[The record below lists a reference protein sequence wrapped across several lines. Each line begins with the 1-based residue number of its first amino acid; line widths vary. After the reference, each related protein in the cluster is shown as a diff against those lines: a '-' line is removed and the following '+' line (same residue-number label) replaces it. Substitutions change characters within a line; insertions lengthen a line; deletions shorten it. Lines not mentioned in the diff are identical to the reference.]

1 MVMKRGATL
10 QEQEDGVIYARYSSH
25 SQKDAS
31 IEQQIKE
38 CLAYAKSQGIRIVAT
53 YSDRAITGKTDR
65 RADFQ
70 RMMRDAEKG
79 KFRYVIAWKSN
90 RMGRNMLQAMM
101 NEAKLNDL
109 GIRVLYTEEDF
120 DDTAA
125 GRFALRSMMN
135 VNQFYSEN
143 MAEDIKRGLYDNASK
158 CKIANGGLPLGYKK
172 GEDMRYALDPPK
184 DEIVREIFGRV
195 ACGEPFVDIA
205 ADLNARGIK
214 TSRGGQWGKN
224 SFHALL
230 TNERYTG
237 VYIYGDIR
245 IEGGVP
251 QIVDKGLFL
260 RVQEVLKTKKNPQG
274 RHRTN
279 GEYLLTGKLFCGHC
293 KSPMVG
299 ISGTGKSGKLHYYYI
314 CQKKRMEKSCDKAT
328 VRRDTIER
336 EVARAIRDYIMRDD
350 VLEWIADSAMKFAKE
365 YREQTCVGTLE
376 AQLADNK
383 RATKNLLTAIEQG
396 IITPTTKERLLELE
410 REQAVLVSRLA
421 EEQASLLD
429 YSRDDIISAM
439 SLYRNG
445 DVENKGYQ
453 TKLFDAFLVAVYLYD
468 DHFKLEFNITG
479 KKNFVDVPL
488 DASLVDSIEN
498 NTPAGC
504 SYKVSF
510 GPEVIRLLGAGGV
523 LNDGVGHGGYKVRI
537 CFQSRKAVP
546 TVRVRHIEEID
557 RLDIEAMLPK
567 IRRKVFKEF
576 AFGVGHD
583 NGFMV
588 SAAASLRAAHEEGND
603 KASGLIGA
611 GCADAEDVI
620 VFPRLHAV
628 RHVGGVFFRIIRPRL
643 NASKEHSGNFFGAAQ
658 LQMLSKL
665 LFCRKSGGAVSAV
678 RQDIKAAGVPGKF
691 VA

>member
-314 CQKKRMEKSCDKAT
+314 CQKKRMEKSCNKAT

-350 VLEWIADSAMKFAKE
+350 VLEWLADSAMNFARE

-410 REQAVLVSRLA
+410 REQAILVSRLA

-445 DVENKGYQ
+445 DVENKSYQ
-453 TKLFDAFLVAVYLYD
+453 AKLFDAFLVAAYLYD

-479 KKNFVDVPL
+479 KKNLVDVPL
-488 DASLVDSIEN
+488 DASLVDSIESN
-498 NTPAGC
+498 APAGC

-510 GPEVIRLLGAGGV
+510 GP
-523 LNDGVGHGGYKVRI
+523 
-537 CFQSRKAVP
+537 P
-546 TVRVRHIEEID
+546 
-557 RLDIEAMLPK
+557 
-567 IRRKVFKEF
+567 
-576 AFGVGHD
+576 
-583 NGFMV
+583 
-588 SAAASLRAAHEEGND
+588 
-603 KASGLIGA
+603 
-611 GCADAEDVI
+611 
-620 VFPRLHAV
+620 
-628 RHVGGVFFRIIRPRL
+628 
-643 NASKEHSGNFFGAAQ
+643 KEHRNFDAMGIKVAV
-658 LQMLSKL
+658 LSFCQKVPISRALGL
-665 LFCRKSGGAVSAV
+665 LLRWLF
-678 RQDIKAAGVPGKF
+678 PGKE
-691 VA
+691 

>member
-10 QEQEDGVIYARYSSH
+10 QEQEEDGVIYARYSSH
-25 SQKDAS
+25 AQKDAS
-31 IEQQIKE
+31 IEQQIRE

-101 NEAKLNDL
+101 NETKLNEM
-109 GIRVLYTEEDF
+109 GVRVLYTEEDF

-172 GEDMRYALDPPK
+172 GEDMRYALDPPN

-214 TSRGGQWGKN
+214 TSRGKLWGKN

-237 VYIYGDIR
+237 VYIYGDVR

-279 GEYLLTGKLFCGHC
+279 GDYLLTGKLFCGHC

-299 ISGTGKSGKLHYYYI
+299 VSGTGKSGKLHYYYI

-328 VRRDTIER
+328 VRRDAIER
-336 EVARAIRDYIMRDD
+336 EVAVAIRDYIMRDD

-453 TKLFDAFLVAVYLYD
+453 AKLFDAFLVAVYLYD

-488 DASLVDSIEN
+488 DASLVDSIES

-510 GPEVIRLLGAGGV
+510 GP
-523 LNDGVGHGGYKVRI
+523 
-537 CFQSRKAVP
+537 P
-546 TVRVRHIEEID
+546 
-557 RLDIEAMLPK
+557 
-567 IRRKVFKEF
+567 
-576 AFGVGHD
+576 
-583 NGFMV
+583 
-588 SAAASLRAAHEEGND
+588 
-603 KASGLIGA
+603 
-611 GCADAEDVI
+611 
-620 VFPRLHAV
+620 
-628 RHVGGVFFRIIRPRL
+628 
-643 NASKEHSGNFFGAAQ
+643 
-658 LQMLSKL
+658 
-665 LFCRKSGGAVSAV
+665 
-678 RQDIKAAGVPGKF
+678 
-691 VA
+691 

>member
-279 GEYLLTGKLFCGHC
+279 GDYLLTGKLFCGHC

-299 ISGTGKSGKLHYYYI
+299 VSGTGKSGKLHYYYI

-336 EVARAIRDYIMRDD
+336 EVAVAIRDYIMRDD

-453 TKLFDAFLVAVYLYD
+453 AKLFDAFLVAVYLYD

-488 DASLVDSIEN
+488 DASLVDSIES

-510 GPEVIRLLGAGGV
+510 GPPKQSQTNHAGSPGF
-523 LNDGVGHGGYKVRI
+523 
-537 CFQSRKAVP
+537 CSAP
-546 TVRVRHIEEID
+546 TIY
-557 RLDIEAMLPK
+557 
-567 IRRKVFKEF
+567 
-576 AFGVGHD
+576 
-583 NGFMV
+583 MV
-588 SAAASLRAAHEEGND
+588 S
-603 KASGLIGA
+603 
-611 GCADAEDVI
+611 DVF
-620 VFPRLHAV
+620 VLVCPFSHA
-628 RHVGGVFFRIIRPRL
+628 
-643 NASKEHSGNFFGAAQ
+643 
-658 LQMLSKL
+658 
-665 LFCRKSGGAVSAV
+665 RK
-678 RQDIKAAGVPGKF
+678 
-691 VA
+691 

>member
-10 QEQEDGVIYARYSSH
+10 QEQEEDGVIYARYSSH
-25 SQKDAS
+25 AQKDAS
-31 IEQQIKE
+31 IEQQIRE

-101 NEAKLNDL
+101 NETKLNEM
-109 GIRVLYTEEDF
+109 GVRVLYTEEDF

-172 GEDMRYALDPPK
+172 GEDMRYALDPPN

-214 TSRGGQWGKN
+214 TSRGKLWGKN

-237 VYIYGDIR
+237 VYIYGDVR

-279 GEYLLTGKLFCGHC
+279 GDYLLTGKLFCGHC

-299 ISGTGKSGKLHYYYI
+299 VSGTGKSGKLHYYYI

-328 VRRDTIER
+328 VRRDAIER
-336 EVARAIRDYIMRDD
+336 EVAVAIRDYIMRDD

-453 TKLFDAFLVAVYLYD
+453 AKLFDAFLVAVYLYD

-488 DASLVDSIEN
+488 DASLVDSIES

-510 GPEVIRLLGAGGV
+510 GPPLSAYPNPTLYGERYSFKQKDTLYHNGRGCLPLFSGKTVRFGTFQRTQNHFVLRQCPLLDLV
-523 LNDGVGHGGYKVRI
+523 DR
-537 CFQSRKAVP
+537 CP
-546 TVRVRHIEEID
+546 TVSIPFLNLFPVMDYHTLIEIY
-557 RLDIEAMLPK
+557 
-567 IRRKVFKEF
+567 
-576 AFGVGHD
+576 
-583 NGFMV
+583 
-588 SAAASLRAAHEEGND
+588 
-603 KASGLIGA
+603 
-611 GCADAEDVI
+611 
-620 VFPRLHAV
+620 
-628 RHVGGVFFRIIRPRL
+628 
-643 NASKEHSGNFFGAAQ
+643 Q
-658 LQMLSKL
+658 LVQ
-665 LFCRKSGGAVSAV
+665 
-678 RQDIKAAGVPGKF
+678 RQIL
-691 VA
+691 

>member
-10 QEQEDGVIYARYSSH
+10 QEQEEDGVIYARYSSH
-25 SQKDAS
+25 AQKDAS
-31 IEQQIKE
+31 IEQQIRE

-101 NEAKLNDL
+101 NETKLNEM
-109 GIRVLYTEEDF
+109 GVRVLYTEEDF

-172 GEDMRYALDPPK
+172 GEDMRYALDPPN

-214 TSRGGQWGKN
+214 TSRGKLWGKN

-237 VYIYGDIR
+237 VYIYGDVR

-279 GEYLLTGKLFCGHC
+279 GDYLLTGKLFCGHC

-299 ISGTGKSGKLHYYYI
+299 VSGTGKSGKLHYYYI

-328 VRRDTIER
+328 VRRDAIER
-336 EVARAIRDYIMRDD
+336 EVAVAIRDYIMRDD

-453 TKLFDAFLVAVYLYD
+453 AKLFDAFLVAVYLYD

-488 DASLVDSIEN
+488 DASLVDSIES

-510 GPEVIRLLGAGGV
+510 GPPNQKSEPLSEGTE
-523 LNDGVGHGGYKVRI
+523 VRI
-537 CFQSRKAVP
+537 FLVCSWYCRGMNSK
-546 TVRVRHIEEID
+546 
-557 RLDIEAMLPK
+557 
-567 IRRKVFKEF
+567 RRM
-576 AFGVGHD
+576 HD
-583 NGFMV
+583 PW
-588 SAAASLRAAHEEGND
+588 S
-603 KASGLIGA
+603 
-611 GCADAEDVI
+611 
-620 VFPRLHAV
+620 
-628 RHVGGVFFRIIRPRL
+628 IIC
-643 NASKEHSGNFFGAAQ
+643 SCVAQ
-658 LQMLSKL
+658 RSTT
-665 LFCRKSGGAVSAV
+665 
-678 RQDIKAAGVPGKF
+678 
-691 VA
+691 

>member
-1 MVMKRGATL
+1 MVMNMKRGATL

-31 IEQQIKE
+31 IEQQIEK

-101 NEAKLNDL
+101 NEAKLNEM
-109 GIRVLYTEEDF
+109 GVRVLYTEEDF

-172 GEDMRYALDPPK
+172 GEDMRYALDPPN

-205 ADLNARGIK
+205 ADLNTRGVR

-260 RVQEVLKTKKNPQG
+260 RVQEVLKTKKNPRG
-274 RHRTN
+274 RHRTH

-293 KSPMVG
+293 RSPMIG
-299 ISGTGKSGKLHYYYI
+299 MSGTGKSGKLHYYYI
-314 CQKKRMEKSCDKAT
+314 CQKKRIEKSCSKAT

-336 EVARAIRDYIMRDD
+336 EVATAILDYIMRDD
-350 VLEWIADSAMKFAKE
+350 VLEWIADSAMDFARK
-365 YREQTCVGTLE
+365 YREQTCVGALE
-376 AQLADNK
+376 VQLADNK
-383 RATKNLLTAIEQG
+383 RATKNLLAAIEQG

-445 DVENKGYQ
+445 DIEDKSYQ
-453 TKLFDAFLVAVYLYD
+453 AKLFDAFLVAVYLYD
-468 DHFKLEFNITG
+468 NNFKIVFNITGSG
-479 KKNFVDVPL
+479 KKNFVEVPL
-488 DASLVDSIEN
+488 VDVDEIESS
-498 NTPAGC
+498 ALEKC
-504 SYKVSF
+504 SYKLSF
-510 GPEVIRLLGAGGV
+510 APPKGYYTNTYYFRGG
-523 LNDGVGHGGYKVRI
+523 
-537 CFQSRKAVP
+537 FAV
-546 TVRVRHIEEID
+546 TVW
-557 RLDIEAMLPK
+557 L
-567 IRRKVFKEF
+567 
-576 AFGVGHD
+576 
-583 NGFMV
+583 
-588 SAAASLRAAHEEGND
+588 
-603 KASGLIGA
+603 
-611 GCADAEDVI
+611 
-620 VFPRLHAV
+620 
-628 RHVGGVFFRIIRPRL
+628 
-643 NASKEHSGNFFGAAQ
+643 
-658 LQMLSKL
+658 
-665 LFCRKSGGAVSAV
+665 
-678 RQDIKAAGVPGKF
+678 
-691 VA
+691 